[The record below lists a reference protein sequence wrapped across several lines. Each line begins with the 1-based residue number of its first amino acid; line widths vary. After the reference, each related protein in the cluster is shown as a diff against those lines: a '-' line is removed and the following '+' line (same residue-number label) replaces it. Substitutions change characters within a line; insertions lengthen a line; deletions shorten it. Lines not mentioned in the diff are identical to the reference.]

1 MLLYSNLIDE
11 VGKMEPED
19 YYGCVTGVRG
29 LFIEVSGIRRRLSLR
44 DPFAFPSETVAMSA
58 LPAAERWFA
67 SWSALWTNACC

>member
-29 LFIEVSGIRRRLSLR
+29 LFIEVSASGA
-44 DPFAFPSETVAMSA
+44 AFPSETVAMSA

>member
-19 YYGCVTGVRG
+19 YYGCVTGRPAAF
-29 LFIEVSGIRRRLSLR
+29 LLRLAASGA
-44 DPFAFPSETVAMSA
+44 AFPSETVAMSA

>member
-29 LFIEVSGIRRRLSLR
+29 LFIASGA
-44 DPFAFPSETVAMSA
+44 AFPSETVAMSA